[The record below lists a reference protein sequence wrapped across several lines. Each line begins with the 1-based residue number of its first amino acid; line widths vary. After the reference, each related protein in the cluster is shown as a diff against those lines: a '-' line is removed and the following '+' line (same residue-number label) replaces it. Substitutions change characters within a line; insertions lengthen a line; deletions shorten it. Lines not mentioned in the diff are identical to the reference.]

1 MCGFTKKNDDFST
14 FGIRKTEGVE
24 FKFLKMIPKEVKNI
38 LFDLGGVL
46 LDIDPRRSVAA
57 FREMGMAD
65 LIRPG
70 GWSYDHEVFLKMEQG
85 LLTDQEFRDGV
96 RALLPGPASDE
107 AIDRAWCAMLIR
119 FPDEKIRL
127 LRHLASRYRLF
138 LFSNTNSIHIRYF
151 HDLFF
156 RQFGYPFPSL
166 FGKDYYSSDI
176 RLRKPDVRAFE
187 YVLKDADRV
196 PEETLFIDDLDKNT
210 ESAALTG
217 MHTICLRPGMDLA
230 TLLGTHSA

>member
-107 AIDRAWCAMLIR
+107 AIDRAWCAMLIP
-119 FPDEKIRL
+119 FPTKRSGYSATGFPLPAVPVFKHQHIHIVIFMIVLPAIRIPVPQLIRERL
-127 LRHLASRYRLF
+127 LFERHPVAKARC
-138 LFSNTNSIHIRYF
+138 
-151 HDLFF
+151 
-156 RQFGYPFPSL
+156 
-166 FGKDYYSSDI
+166 
-176 RLRKPDVRAFE
+176 RAFE

-196 PEETLFIDDLDKNT
+196 PEKPCL
-210 ESAALTG
+210 LT
-217 MHTICLRPGMDLA
+217 TWIKTPKVPR
-230 TLLGTHSA
+230 